1 MAATVAAASS
11 TCDRLRSWWVRL
23 KSERSPSPRVGEAA
37 VSVEAI
43 VIRANGGKALSL
55 RGTQVAYKAEGERPG
70 GGPTVLEFT
79 AAPGFGTGDHVHSRL
94 EEIFYIIEGEFQI
107 RAGDKMLRAKAG
119 DFVLVPPGVP
129 HGFANPGEGPAKMV
143 LVISPGGPMST
154 ISRSLP
160 SCWRSRERP
169 TSKRSQSSGADT
181 TPSRSRPLRPD
192 FHPAMSSAGEAPGL
206 PNSRSARVA
215 GLLTG

>member
-1 MAATVAAASS
+1 M
-11 TCDRLRSWWVRL
+11 
-23 KSERSPSPRVGEAA
+23 
-37 VSVEAI
+37 SVEAI
-43 VIRANGGKALSL
+43 VIRANEGKALSL

-129 HGFANPGEGPAKMV
+129 HGFANPGGGPAKMV
-143 LVISPGGPMST
+143 LVISPAGAHEHYFEELAELLAKPGAPDAEA
-154 ISRSLP
+154 IAEL
-160 SCWRSRERP
+160 RSRY
-169 TSKRSQSSGADT
+169 DT
-181 TPSRSRPLRPD
+181 EQVSPL
-192 FHPAMSSAGEAPGL
+192 
-206 PNSRSARVA
+206 
-215 GLLTG
+215 TT